1 MLVKCHAC
9 GSHVPAET
17 TIEVPRQGQMLH
29 YCSARC
35 ADAEM
40 AVGAA
45 APLAALPGPPR
56 RLLVAVDG
64 SGPSIRAVEWAAQLA
79 SQSHGEVRLLHAVDS
94 AFLRAFGIGSAEEGA
109 ARFGIRA
116 SDVVAAIHED
126 AERHFA
132 RCRRICEAAKV
143 VCTSHVEFRPPLD
156 AIVDAAREADLVVM
170 GSRGMGAVSGAVLGS
185 LSQRVMGA
193 VKTPVL
199 VVH

>member
-29 YCSARC
+29 FCSARC
-35 ADAEM
+35 ADAET
-40 AVGAA
+40 AAGAL
-45 APLAALPGPPR
+45 APLGPLPAPPR

-64 SGPSIRAVEWAAQLA
+64 SGPSIRAVEWAASFAALTR
-79 SQSHGEVRLLHAVDS
+79 GEVRLLYAVDS
-94 AFLRAFGIGSAEEGA
+94 AFLRAIGVGSPEQGA
-109 ARFGIRA
+109 PRLGVRPA
-116 SDVVAAIHED
+116 DVAAALHED
-126 AERHFA
+126 AEKHFA
-132 RCRRICEAAKV
+132 RCRRICEAAGV
-143 VCTSHVEFRPPLD
+143 PCSSHVEFRPPVD
-156 AIVDAAREADLVVM
+156 AIADAAREADLVVM

-185 LSQRVMGA
+185 LSHRVLGS

>member
-17 TIEVPRQGQMLH
+17 TIEVPRQGQTLH

-40 AVGAA
+40 AAGTV
-45 APLAALPGPPR
+45 APLGALPEPPR

-64 SGPSIRAVEWAAQLA
+64 SGPSIRAVEWAARLA
-79 SQSHGEVRLLHAVDS
+79 SLGHGEVRLLYAVDS
-94 AFLRAFGIGSAEEGA
+94 AFLRALGVGSSEEGG
-109 ARFGIRA
+109 ARFGVRA
-116 SDVVAAIHED
+116 SDVVAAIRED
-126 AERHFA
+126 AEKHFA

-143 VCTSHVEFRPPLD
+143 ACTSHVEFRSPLD
-156 AIVDAAREADLVVM
+156 AISEAAREADLVVL

-193 VKTPVL
+193 VKIPVL